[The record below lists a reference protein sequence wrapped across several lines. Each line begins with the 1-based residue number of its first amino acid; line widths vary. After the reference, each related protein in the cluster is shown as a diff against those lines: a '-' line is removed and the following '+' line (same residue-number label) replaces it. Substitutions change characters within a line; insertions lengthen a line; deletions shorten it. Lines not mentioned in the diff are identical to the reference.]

1 MRSPDPHQA
10 LHATLT
16 IGALCSG
23 PFGLSLQPLKIG
35 GGAQHDNASKYNLPP
50 CANIQEGGMLCTFA
64 LMSVCV
70 CLLQHSRN
78 FSMPHCEEN
87 LCKDVTFGIENIPSD
102 QMRLNTSVGGKKCRW
117 LTCVVS
123 WHNVGR
129 TGKEGGCS
137 FSVRQSWVCCVYKK
151 KHKRNMRSRLFFF
164 PVTFLRGKKCQEVN
178 ALLEIDFFLSAVT
191 KIN

>member
-1 MRSPDPHQA
+1 
-10 LHATLT
+10 
-16 IGALCSG
+16 
-23 PFGLSLQPLKIG
+23 
-35 GGAQHDNASKYNLPP
+35 
-50 CANIQEGGMLCTFA
+50 MLCTFA

-151 KHKRNMRSRLFFF
+151 KQKKTQTKHEIQIIFLSCNIFKRKKVPGGKRSPGNRFFF
-164 PVTFLRGKKCQEVN
+164 VCSDKNKLRNNAGMCGKISQIPKHWAN
-178 ALLEIDFFLSAVT
+178 LHILSLALCGIAPRVSRRAHYSCSNRLSS
-191 KIN
+191 